1 MSDETYD
8 LLDKAIMNK
17 NNKTVQEIINY
28 VLCNAND
35 FIDME
40 DIMFMSQ
47 ITEKQLKCD
56 RTLLLFN
63 Q

>member
-63 Q
+63 

>member
-17 NNKTVQEIINY
+17 NNKTVQEIINH

-63 Q
+63 